1 MDFSER
7 KKYIVLSS
15 FIGINLN
22 IHYSIIKIHKDCPNE
37 NRGYLC
43 RLALAKSLLLHLAEI
58 QRQTGNNWKSC
69 IVEKMRE
76 VFRNAFIG
84 GCWQGKLKVG

>member
-22 IHYSIIKIHKDCPNE
+22 IRYSIIKIHKDHPNE

-43 RLALAKSLLLHLAEI
+43 RFALAKSLLLHLAEI
-58 QRQTGNNWKSC
+58 QRQAGKR
-69 IVEKMRE
+69 IEKL
-76 VFRNAFIG
+76 
-84 GCWQGKLKVG
+84 CSGKNERSF